1 MSEGRQYLDEVL
13 EKITIKTAEVE
24 REIRDLNQ
32 DIEQMHE
39 YYWENYTEM
48 DEYGYENYDNQQ
60 ALRLSVDEHAE
71 RRKKLSRLRKM
82 QDSPFFGR
90 VDFQYDDDDEVEKFY
105 IGIGNFSMGNGC
117 LPLIYDWRAPVCSLY
132 YDYDKGEASY
142 EAPMG
147 TLTGYVHAKYQYKI
161 RDGRMIY
168 EVKSDFNIDDEILRE
183 ELSKNGETA
192 LKNIVRTI
200 QKEQNSIVRNTKDKI
215 LVIQGSAGSGKTSI
229 ALHRI
234 AYLLYHD
241 RKRLNSSNVLI
252 LSPNSVFSDYIAH
265 ILPELGEENI
275 REMTL
280 DLFAYREL
288 KGLIRDCED
297 RYDHMEKLIRMEQ
310 KVNRGKLSRKKFDE
324 YKSMCEYKQ
333 SAAFISDFEEFIL
346 ELEADL
352 VDFHDMEYKKMVMTA
367 AEIEK
372 LFYDRFADT
381 PILSR
386 IQMICDRFIDEYE
399 TLYGNLK
406 EEEEFKIREMF
417 GNLPETDDF
426 YDLYNRFLEQMGM
439 KQLPDASPEKRV
451 IPYEDVY
458 PLLYIKYKM
467 QNPDPH
473 MRIRHLVVDEMQD
486 YTYLQ
491 YMILERM
498 FPCSK
503 TILGDFA
510 QTMEEKDRDVLEFLP
525 KIMGKDTRLI
535 RINKSYRNTTQISA
549 YADSIC
555 HLDNIEY
562 FDRPGTEVGV
572 HSVPSL
578 KEGVEKAAA
587 LLCEAGEKEY
597 ETKAFLAMTLKDAEE
612 VHRILDEKEIPHSF
626 ITADSSEF
634 KKGLTVAPFYLV
646 KGLEFDQVYVMPS
659 DERLSLYKKYHYIC
673 ATRALHELQVLEN
686 IDCNAFCI

>member
-1 MSEGRQYLDEVL
+1 MTEGKQYLENVL
-13 EKITIKTAEVE
+13 DKINRKTAEVE
-24 REIRDLNQ
+24 QQIRDLNQ

-39 YYWENYTEM
+39 YYWQNYTEM

-60 ALRLSVDEHAE
+60 ALKQSVDEHAE
-71 RRKKLSRLRKM
+71 RRKNLTRLRKM

-90 VDFQYDDDDEVEKFY
+90 VDFQYEGDDEAEKFY
-105 IGIGNFSMGNGC
+105 IGIGNFSMGNGH

-147 TLTGYVHAKYQYKI
+147 TMTGLVDAKYQYKI
-161 RDGRMIY
+161 RDGRLVY
-168 EVKSDFNIDDEILRE
+168 EVKSDFNIDDEVLRE

-200 QKEQNSIVRNTKDKI
+200 QKEQNRIIRNTKDRI

-241 RKRLNSSNVLI
+241 REHLHASNVLI

-297 RYDHMEKLIRMEQ
+297 RYDHMEKLIRMER
-310 KVNRGKLSRKKFDE
+310 KVQRGKLSRRKFE
-324 YKSMCEYKQ
+324 SYKQMCEYKQ
-333 SAAFISDFEEFIL
+333 SPEFVSDFEQFVL
-346 ELEADL
+346 ELEAEL
-352 VDFHDMEYKKMVMTA
+352 VDFHDMEYKKYVMTA

-372 LFYDRFADT
+372 LFYERFADT

-426 YDLYNRFLEQMGM
+426 YSLYNKFLEQMGM
-439 KQLPDASPEKRV
+439 KTLPPAAPEKRI

-458 PLLYIKYKM
+458 PLLYVKYKM
-467 QNPDPH
+467 QNPDAH

-486 YTYLQ
+486 YSYLQ

-510 QTMEEKDRDVLEFLP
+510 QTMEEKDRDILQFLP
-525 KIMGKDTRLI
+525 KIMGKGVRMI
-535 RINKSYRNTTQISA
+535 RINKSYRNTSQISA

-555 HLDNIEY
+555 HLDDIEY
-562 FDRPGTEVGV
+562 FEREGSEVGLYTV
-572 HSVPSL
+572 SDL
-578 KEGVEKAAA
+578 KEAVERAVSFMNMVDHKDFETCAC
-587 LLCEAGEKEY
+587 LTMTY
-597 ETKAFLAMTLKDAEE
+597 EDARE
-612 VHRILDEKEIPHSF
+612 VHTVLQKMQIPHNF
-626 ITADSSEF
+626 ITSDSSEF
-634 KKGLTVAPFYLV
+634 RKGLTVAPFYLV
-646 KGLEFDQVYVMPS
+646 KGLEFDQVYVMPA
-659 DERLSLYKKYHYIC
+659 DEKLSLYKKYQYIC
-673 ATRALHELQVLEN
+673 ATRALHELQV
-686 IDCNAFCI
+686 FQF